1 MSKPRQTAPN
11 PHKLQCHWWKGGKA
25 TTTHLVIVSKDGKS
39 TKRQNRQ
46 NSRDNEQEA
55 ETFLEALKGVGQ
67 VAVSAPIDQ
76 RYEHPQHQ
84 ARLVQGKTA
93 DGLAERTPS
102 CDPCSG
108 CKFTWCLHNVTP
120 VRPASPGPVPSQ
132 NGVPNQHD
140 LGQNQACVNSR
151 PWQWQLSI
159 IDLLISTSRQLK
171 TTSSKPAPGKR

>member
-1 MSKPRQTAPN
+1 VSKPRQTAPN

-120 VRPASPGPVPSQ
+120 VRPASLDLYPHKMVYQISMIWDKTKHVLTAGPG
-132 NGVPNQHD
+132 NGS
-140 LGQNQACVNSR
+140 CR
-151 PWQWQLSI
+151 
-159 IDLLISTSRQLK
+159 
-171 TTSSKPAPGKR
+171 